1 MLEEKKGG
9 SVPYWMHFVDW
20 FWMSAM
26 MIFWLVLI
34 GGIGYAVVLLSLRH
48 TSRHERP
55 KSA

>member
-1 MLEEKKGG
+1 M
-9 SVPYWMHFVDW
+9 PHWMHFVDW

-34 GGIGYAVVLLSLRH
+34 GVVAYAAVLLA
-48 TSRHERP
+48 SRQTNRDGRP